1 MTAGRAPRP
10 VLVVVLLLLLASV
23 ALRVR
28 AAARPGIWA
37 DEIFSL
43 AMATGHSLEHPAA
56 EADAS
61 LGDFVEPPDA
71 ASPREFRRY
80 AEHDAVP
87 AGADRVIRAV
97 LLSDTSPPLYYLL
110 LNLWTRGFG
119 TSDGAL
125 RFFSVWWAAL
135 SLPLLWLTGRELG
148 GTRAAWSACLL
159 FAVSP
164 ISFYYSVEG
173 RMYSLVWCQALA
185 LAWLTLRLA
194 HGARPGQAA
203 LWVLAGAAGLLT
215 HYFFAFVWLASLAWL
230 WLAAPAARRRVAL
243 LAAVTGLAVL
253 PWYLQVPASLARW
266 RVTGDWLVGAL
277 DWPGALATP
286 LRLAE
291 SLLSGGTYLGSWH
304 WARAA
309 VIALL
314 ALLALAL
321 VRGNSW
327 REVFSRPALLL
338 WGSLAAACTGPL
350 VFDVI
355 RQTTA
360 STIPRYALSGL
371 PAAVLLV
378 ALAMSRLPPRLHLAM
393 LSALLLAWLP
403 GTWKTAT
410 ARVRRPWEPYPQVAA
425 RLASW
430 ARPGD
435 AVLVRSTPTGVIGV
449 ARYLERE
456 VPLAA
461 WVTLLGTRRVPADLE
476 RILRGRQRAALVTI
490 HAGGARDPVDP
501 WLRSH
506 ARLVRRET
514 YPHSSAEVLYFAP
527 ASGGTFFSTDL
538 ARGWE

>member
-1 MTAGRAPRP
+1 MTAGRAPWT

-37 DEIFSL
+37 DEVFSL

-61 LGDFVEPPDA
+61 LGDFVEPPEA
-71 ASPREFRRY
+71 ASAREFRRY
-80 AEHDAVP
+80 AEHDLVP

-97 LLSDTSPPLYYLL
+97 LRSDTSPPLYYLL

-125 RFFSVWWAAL
+125 RLFSVWWAVL
-135 SLPLLWLTGRELG
+135 CLPLLWLAGRELG
-148 GTRAAWSACLL
+148 GTRVAWSACLL
-159 FAVSP
+159 FAYSP
-164 ISFYYSVEG
+164 VAFYYSVEG
-173 RMYSLVWCQALA
+173 RMYSLVWCEALM

-215 HYFFAFVWLASLAWL
+215 HYFFAFVWLASLTWL
-230 WLAAPAARRRVAL
+230 WLAAPAARRQVVL
-243 LAAVTGLAVL
+243 LAAVTALVVL
-253 PWYLQVPASLARW
+253 PWYVQVPASLARW

-277 DWPGALATP
+277 DWPWALATP
-286 LRLAE
+286 FRLAE
-291 SLLSGGTYLGSWH
+291 SLLAGGSDLGSWR

-309 VIALL
+309 GIALL
-314 ALLALAL
+314 ALLTLAL
-321 VRGNSW
+321 VRGNAW

-360 STIPRYALSGL
+360 STIPRYALPGL
-371 PAAVLLV
+371 PAAVLL
-378 ALAMSRLPPRLHLAM
+378 AAFAMSRLPPRVHLAI
-393 LSALLLAWLP
+393 LGALLLAWLP
-403 GTWKTAT
+403 GTWRTAT
-410 ARVRRPWEPYPQVAA
+410 ARVPRPWEPYPQLAA
-425 RLASW
+425 QLASW

-435 AVLVRSTPTGVIGV
+435 VVLVRSIPSGVIGV

-456 VPLAA
+456 VPVAS
-461 WVTLLGTRRVPADLE
+461 WVTRLGTRRVPADLE

-490 HAGGARDPVDP
+490 HAAGARDPVDP
-501 WLRSH
+501 WLRAH
-506 ARLVRRET
+506 ERLVGHET
-514 YPHSSAEVLYFAP
+514 FRHSSAEVLYFAP